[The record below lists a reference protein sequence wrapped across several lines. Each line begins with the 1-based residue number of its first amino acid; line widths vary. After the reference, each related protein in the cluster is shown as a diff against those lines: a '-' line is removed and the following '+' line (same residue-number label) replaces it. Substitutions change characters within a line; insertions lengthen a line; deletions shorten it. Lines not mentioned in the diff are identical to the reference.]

1 METLEEF
8 LSLGQGICSELY
20 RHDDIQFI
28 VCPASLG
35 DTVNVG
41 AFIST
46 YKKIHNRKKV
56 ILVVKKHQVPL
67 AGLFTGVDK
76 CFELSDEEMIGLRYY
91 LTVFKKEKDEN
102 VLYGYF
108 SMKDD
113 RLWETSNAK
122 LTNFVDEYKSLVL
135 DIPLDSQIDRI
146 RIPEVSNENRDQ
158 FTDTILIMPF
168 CRGKWRCSDAF
179 WDGLIKYYKDRG
191 IKKVYT
197 NVGNPN
203 DHAIDGTE
211 GLQLSVPDLLAYSD
225 QFEKIIG
232 IRGGIFDVLALRND
246 VKLDVIT
253 PELESRFWGR
263 CEIDIRRHPLYF
275 GLKNLN
281 PDAKV
286 REYSYTE
293 GCDETLIR
301 EITDTDAIY

>member
-1 METLEEF
+1 MDKALEDF
-8 LSLGQGICSELY
+8 CRLGKIIYDGFTEY
-20 RHDDIQFI
+20 KDIQFI
-28 VCPASLG
+28 VCPCSLG
-35 DTVNVG
+35 DTVNIG
-41 AFIST
+41 AFAST
-46 YKKIHNRKKV
+46 YKKIHNVNKL
-56 ILVVKKHQVPL
+56 ILVVKEHQVPL
-67 AGLFTGVDK
+67 AGIFSGVDQP
-76 CFELSDEEMIGLRYY
+76 FEVSETEMMGLRFYI
-91 LTVFKKEKDEN
+91 TVNKIEKANN

-108 SMKDD
+108 PMKETNV
-113 RLWETSNAK
+113 WETTNNMIF
-122 LTNFVDEYKSLVL
+122 NFVDEFKAQVL
-135 DIPLDSQIDRI
+135 DIPLDSTIDPVKIDSVEDHERFKD
-146 RIPEVSNENRDQ
+146 S
-158 FTDTILIMPF
+158 ILFMPF
-168 CRGKWRCSDAF
+168 CQGKWRCSDAF
-179 WDGLIKYYKDRG
+179 WDGLIKYYKARG

-197 NVGNPN
+197 NIGNPN

-286 REYSYTE
+286 REYSYTD

-301 EITDTDAIY
+301 EITDSDAVY